1 MEIFK
6 KRFFKIGIL
15 TVTLALLL
23 VAALGAIGTGAW
35 FSDTE
40 TSNGN
45 TLTAGSLDL
54 KVDGDDTNV
63 VKFTVNNMR
72 PGNQPKASWTLANDG
87 TLNGYLDLEDILVTS
102 NENGILEPESSAGDT
117 TAAVGELQNVVN
129 LRLFVDTNKD
139 GWISTGEVVF
149 YNGPAGSIA
158 GNYELNELIAAGSDI
173 KIVALFDWWNTA
185 DDNMAMS
192 DDFTLNITFEL
203 GQTTGQ

>member
-1 MEIFK
+1 MGILK
-6 KRFFKIGIL
+6 KRYFRIAIFAL
-15 TVTLALLL
+15 TFTLLL

-54 KVDGDDTNV
+54 KVDGGDDNV

-87 TLNGYLDLEDILVTS
+87 TINGYLDLEDISVTS
-102 NENGILEPESSAGDT
+102 NENGILDPESAAGDVS
-117 TAAVGELQNVVN
+117 ADVGELQDIVN

-149 YNGPAGSIA
+149 YNGPAGNIA
-158 GNYELNELIAAGSDI
+158 GNYELDELIAAGSDI
-173 KIVALFDWWNTA
+173 KIVAIFDWWTTA

-192 DDFTLNITFEL
+192 DDFTLNISFEL
-203 GQTTGQ
+203 GQTVGQ